1 MRIAVY
7 LPLLLSVIAP
17 FGARP
22 LSERCEPRAATWL
35 LTASALILGTATT
48 VSLGLLAI
56 TGLIGVPFLAALGHW
71 SARTAQVY
79 DPAEPAVALL
89 AGLLLG
95 GALLTAARML
105 WRRARSLVSAIW
117 DAACM
122 PTTDGL
128 VVVEDEAPDAY
139 ALPGLPGRV
148 VVSTGMLR
156 TLDRTEHDIL
166 LAHERAHLAA
176 HHYLFVALAGLGAA
190 ANPLLRPFA
199 TAVTYTVERWADERA
214 VSATGDRIRVARAVG
229 KAALAAHGA
238 PAPLRLTGAALGF
251 RGLLGRRGPLAGAG
265 PVPRRVAA
273 LLAPPLARRPGLVL
287 ATGTFLA
294 LTVAATVAATRDL
307 HALLELVGVAREHG
321 HHHLGMARSNHTA
334 LPSG

>member
-17 FGARP
+17 LGARP
-22 LSERCEPRAATWL
+22 LSERCEPRLATWL
-35 LTASALILGTATT
+35 LTASALILGVATT

-56 TGLIGVPFLAALGHW
+56 TGLIGVPFLAGLGHW
-71 SARTAQVY
+71 SARTAQIN
-79 DPAEPAVALL
+79 DPAEPPVALL

-105 WRRARSLVSAIW
+105 WRRARSIASAIW

-122 PTTDGL
+122 PTPDGL
-128 VVVEDEAPDAY
+128 VIVEDEAPDAY

-156 TLDRTEHDIL
+156 TLDKAEHDIL

-199 TAVTYTVERWADERA
+199 TAVTYTVERWADEQAART
-214 VSATGDRIRVARAVG
+214 TGDRRRVARAVG

-238 PAPLRLTGAALGF
+238 PAPRLSTLGF
-251 RGLLGRRGPLAGAG
+251 RGVLGRRGPLAGAG

-273 LLAPPLARRPGLVL
+273 LLAPPLTRRPGLAL
-287 ATGTFLA
+287 ATAAFLA
-294 LTVAATVAATRDL
+294 LTVMSTAAATRDL
-307 HALLELVGVAREHG
+307 DALLDVVGVE
-321 HHHLGMARSNHTA
+321 HHHGPHHLDMERPDAHGV
-334 LPSG
+334 G

>member
-17 FGARP
+17 LGARP
-22 LSERCEPRAATWL
+22 LSERCEPRLATWL
-35 LTASALILGTATT
+35 LTASALILGVATT

-56 TGLIGVPFLAALGHW
+56 TGLIGVPFLADLGHW
-71 SARTAQVY
+71 SARTAQVN
-79 DPAEPAVALL
+79 DPAEPPVALL

-105 WRRARSLVSAIW
+105 WRRGRSIASAIW

-122 PTTDGL
+122 PTPNGL
-128 VVVEDEAPDAY
+128 VIVEDEAPDAY

-156 TLDRTEHDIL
+156 TLDKAEHDIL

-199 TAVTYTVERWADERA
+199 TAVTYTVERWADEHAAR
-214 VSATGDRIRVARAVG
+214 ATGDRRRVARAVG
-229 KAALAAHGA
+229 KAALAAHNA
-238 PAPLRLTGAALGF
+238 PAPRLSTLGF
-251 RGLLGRRGPLAGAG
+251 RGVLVRRGPLAGAG

-273 LLAPPLARRPGLVL
+273 LLAPPLTRHPGLALVTT
-287 ATGTFLA
+287 ACLA
-294 LTVAATVAATRDL
+294 LTMVSTVAATRDL
-307 HALLELVGVAREHG
+307 HDLLEVVGIA
-321 HHHLGMARSNHTA
+321 HHHDPHHPDPDRPNHDA
-334 LPSG
+334 LPFG